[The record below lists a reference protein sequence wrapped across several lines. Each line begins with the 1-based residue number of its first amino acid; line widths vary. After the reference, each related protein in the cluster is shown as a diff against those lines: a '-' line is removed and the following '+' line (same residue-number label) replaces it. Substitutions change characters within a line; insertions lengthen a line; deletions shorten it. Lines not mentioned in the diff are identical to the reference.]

1 MNRSKLREIII
12 KILYETYIYETK
24 DLNYNLDDLI
34 KEQLE
39 TQNEFV
45 TKTIFD
51 IKNQQEKL
59 NNIANKYMKNWNIE
73 RLSKVDKAIISL
85 GIYELLFTDTPN
97 IVAINEAVELAKIYS
112 DDKVVKMI
120 NGILDNVMHNE
131 ETNDW

>member
-39 TQNEFV
+39 PQNEFV

-131 ETNDW
+131 ETND

>member
-120 NGILDNVMHNE
+120 NGILDNVMHSEIKNE
-131 ETNDW
+131 